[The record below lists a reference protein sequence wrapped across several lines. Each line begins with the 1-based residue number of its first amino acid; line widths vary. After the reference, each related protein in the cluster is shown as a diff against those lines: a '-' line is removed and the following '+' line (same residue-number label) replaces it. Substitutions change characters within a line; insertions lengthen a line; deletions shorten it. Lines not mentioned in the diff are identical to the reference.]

1 MKPILAPYVP
11 IADLVAKTF
20 GEDVEVVLHDLSDPQ
35 HSVVYVANNKVTG
48 RQVEKA
54 PSSDHEGDPFAGRIG
69 RRQPELLLPP
79 RGAPHPQ
86 LLLDHP

>member
-48 RQVEKA
+48 RQVGE
-54 PSSDHEGDPFAGRIG
+54 PFAGRIG

>member
-48 RQVEKA
+48 RQV
-54 PSSDHEGDPFAGRIG
+54 G
-69 RRQPELLLPP
+69 ELLLPP

>member
-48 RQVEKA
+48 RQVGESFRHLITKA
-54 PSSDHEGDPFAGRIG
+54 IHSPA
-69 RRQPELLLPP
+69 ELLLPP